1 MDSYELRQMSLNNA
15 KLALNQ
21 TKGNGMSNRLE
32 RIEPFALSPSQRSLL
47 RKMRWWFET
56 QGMRKFQ
63 VKLHWGQKDTL
74 SYTGISWSHYI
85 DAYVDR
91 DGYGEVAKWVLNEL
105 RELWIEEVKGK

>member
-1 MDSYELRQMSLNNA
+1 MDSYELRQMSITNA

-21 TKGNGMSNRLE
+21 AKSNLMMNRLE

-47 RKMRWWFET
+47 RKMKRWFET

-85 DAYVDR
+85 EAYVDR